1 MNRYNAQSMT
11 QLVET
16 LQQLTQQQTRAREQY
31 SPSTPQAAAPQTP
44 FQGLLSGVIGEHNR
58 RREDVKL
65 QEDAA
70 LKQSLAILDLIPD
83 TPENT
88 PKKLQLLTSILH
100 PKTQKGWKEVWNP
113 QADHTA
119 QAQFLQKFAAQ
130 LPTDDEVMQ
139 QQGQAPASRVRS
151 VAEQGEGY
159 VPPSGKF
166 QFPDDGQFQG
176 GQIIQTAD
184 GLVLVTFD
192 KKTGEPKLKPLGQGK
207 TEKQTVAEI
216 RGKGGAGD
224 PTVRNEVSIARRIA
238 QREGFD
244 YTKLPDEEQA
254 VYIGKA
260 RDYLARLDEAK
271 LKSTELNVPLKTSQV
286 AVNQANARRGGVT
299 GGQAETI
306 KRQDT
311 QDQLRAKEDVT
322 KFEAELGKF
331 QTEMN
336 GIWNGWKNGAR
347 KKINGQLV
355 AVPDGELENYMK
367 LVDPDGYARYNKLKA
382 EITSAKTSLQGAQ
395 ERAKVVGKAT
405 PRGGGSGG
413 RSLTG
418 NLDID
423 RIMRNAPPSTGAPG
437 GEHYVVQDPTAAQLR
452 VPAGFNLDTE
462 STPETTTGLRSV
474 GRSFNNPNVFIMN
487 PARFGL
493 RPTSLV
499 KGARLDT
506 EKGVFEVMDVSA
518 DKTKVLVHK
527 IPE

>member
-1 MNRYNAQSMT
+1 
-11 QLVET
+11 
-16 LQQLTQQQTRAREQY
+16 
-31 SPSTPQAAAPQTP
+31 
-44 FQGLLSGVIGEHNR
+44 
-58 RREDVKL
+58 
-65 QEDAA
+65 
-70 LKQSLAILDLIPD
+70 
-83 TPENT
+83 
-88 PKKLQLLTSILH
+88 
-100 PKTQKGWKEVWNP
+100 
-113 QADHTA
+113 
-119 QAQFLQKFAAQ
+119 LQKFAAQ
-130 LPTDDEVMQ
+130 LPPGDAGLSDNERQ
-139 QQGQAPASRVRS
+139 VRS
-151 VAEQGEGY
+151 QQITSGPGALLTQGVNEKYAEQNK
-159 VPPSGKF
+159 GKF
-166 QFPDDGQFQG
+166 EFPDDGQYQG

-192 KKTGEPKLKPLGQGK
+192 RKTGEPKLKPLGQGV
-207 TEKQTVAEI
+207 TEKQSVQQLKNEG
-216 RGKGGAGD
+216 RGAASD
-224 PTVRNEVSIARRIA
+224 NNPTLKRAT
-238 QREGFD
+238 G
-244 YTKLPDEEQA
+244 Y
-254 VYIGKA
+254 
-260 RDYLARLDEAK
+260 AK
-271 LKSTELNVPLKTSQV
+271 LAALQAEDIPFSEFDKLQKTDPDKYFEYMDMGSAKAQEFLDNQNAAAGLRVPYLQAKT
-286 AVNQANARRGGVT
+286 AEALANEKRGGVT
-299 GGQAETI
+299 GGQAATI
-306 KRQDT
+306 QRQDT

-336 GIWNGWKNGAR
+336 GIWNGWKNSPYA
-347 KKINGQLV
+347 KKKVNGQLV
-355 AVPDGELENYMK
+355 AVPDGELENHMK
-367 LVDPDGYARYNKLKA
+367 LFDPDGYARYNKLKA
-382 EITSAKTSLQGAQ
+382 EVTSAKTSLQGAQ
-395 ERAKVVGKAT
+395 ERAKVVGKTT

-493 RPTSLV
+493 RPTGLV